1 MTALEVVAII
11 TTCVCMVF
19 DCICLWVYFC
29 CVFFPRT
36 SCIEV
41 VYFWGSSVI
50 GFFFFHFTFTA
61 SYIMQGIQGNRR
73 DRLLDCW
80 FTYICR

>member
-50 GFFFFHFTFTA
+50 GFFFFSF
-61 SYIMQGIQGNRR
+61 YIYCFVYHVGHSRQSERS
-73 DRLLDCW
+73 LA
-80 FTYICR
+80 